1 VETIIK
7 TIAAVHMS
15 ELGQNR
21 KCRRFDV
28 TSALPH
34 KADINCRDCQVR
46 FVPIAAVPNVHSR
59 KAPATWANP
68 QVLLLKN
75 WTVTGF

>member
-1 VETIIK
+1 MRATCLQ
-7 TIAAVHMS
+7 ARLPM
-15 ELGQNR
+15 
-21 KCRRFDV
+21 
-28 TSALPH
+28 TSGLPSG
-34 KADINCRDCQVR
+34 ADIVTAGRHVSK
-46 FVPIAAVPNVHSR
+46 VPIAAVPNVHSR